1 MKKKRKKNR
10 VKARQDIGCKFGLRP
25 NLLLTLAFAASFFR
39 FVRSALSVL
48 SYSGEYGS
56 PIKTGT
62 RSYIILSLYEKRK
75 KLSTFGRELSLF
87 HPKRYQ
93 MLDRRRLSICHNS
106 ITLLPSRNF
115 VCPRAIGAEESDP
128 RPSFSKLEG
137 KIGNSGRRRAKK
149 KAPEEGSE
157 RGAKSYTSVGGRGG
171 QEDVH
176 RRVETCGEKGEGRA
190 ALFHSLPRV
199 EDFLPSP
206 PRDSIDDIRESAHVS
221 SITATS

>member
-1 MKKKRKKNR
+1 M
-10 VKARQDIGCKFGLRP
+10 KARQDIGCKFGLRP
-25 NLLLTLAFAASFFR
+25 NLLLTLACRLLLSFR
-39 FVRSALSVL
+39 TLRSLR
-48 SYSGEYGS
+48 SYSGNIE
-56 PIKTGT
+56 TGT

-171 QEDVH
+171 QEDVR

>member
-1 MKKKRKKNR
+1 M
-10 VKARQDIGCKFGLRP
+10 KARQDIGCKFGLRP

-56 PIKTGT
+56 PIETGT
-62 RSYIILSLYEKRK
+62 RSYIILSLYEKKRK
-75 KLSTFGRELSLF
+75 KLSQNQTFGRELSLF

-171 QEDVH
+171 QEDVR

>member
-1 MKKKRKKNR
+1 MQIRITAEFASYSCFCR
-10 VKARQDIGCKFGLRP
+10 
-25 NLLLTLAFAASFFR
+25 LLLSFRTL
-39 FVRSALSVL
+39 RSLR

-62 RSYIILSLYEKRK
+62 RSYIILSLYEKKRK
-75 KLSTFGRELSLF
+75 KLSQNQTFGRELSLF

-171 QEDVH
+171 QEDVR